1 VRDANFGGVLQR
13 NGVRSV
19 RWITRLAAIG
29 IVAGVVA
36 ACVELPGS
44 LGSDCLKDQDCQ
56 SGVCSQLRCV
66 AVPPLLS
73 LDAEAPGP
81 DAGDAT
87 VDGPANG
94 PDASGTPVPD
104 ASMPADAAP
113 AADAPAPPVDAP
125 ADAIE
130 EGPAQEDAPAD
141 APADAPVD
149 APGDARLDAGEAG

>member
-1 VRDANFGGVLQR
+1 MRLG
-13 NGVRSV
+13 
-19 RWITRLAAIG
+19 RWVTRLAAIG

-73 LDAEAPGP
+73 PDAEAPGP

-87 VDGPANG
+87 VDGPPAAG

-104 ASMPADAAP
+104 ASMPRDAAP

-130 EGPAQEDAPAD
+130 EGPGQEDAPAD
-141 APADAPVD
+141 APADAPD
-149 APGDARLDAGEAG
+149 DARLDAGEAG